1 MILACILI
9 SSVLGA
15 QLTYFLIHK
24 KQLTTVR
31 ASAAPALI
39 FSVIVSTLPIPFAA
53 ALRAGFLGATFVGMT
68 DKSRLGWKR
77 VVAASIIYG
86 LVFYFLLPLVDGFG
100 GGLGAA
106 AFASCGFIFFFDKA
120 FRKYFKNLFPRAY
133 KRLL

>member
-1 MILACILI
+1 MILACTLI
-9 SSVLGA
+9 TSLIGA

-24 KQLTTVR
+24 KHLTTVR

-39 FSVIVSTLPIPFAA
+39 FSVIITTLPIPFSA

-77 VVAASIIYG
+77 VAVASFIYG

-106 AFASCGFIFFFDKA
+106 AFTSCGLVFFLDKA
-120 FRKYFKNLFPRAY
+120 FRRYFKNLFLRAY
-133 KRLL
+133 KRL